1 MMDGA
6 PAASLG
12 HGMALSMETHVKGGS
27 PLLDISMVSPEFLA
41 PSLLLP
47 SSLLLYE

>member
-1 MMDGA
+1 
-6 PAASLG
+6 
-12 HGMALSMETHVKGGS
+12 METHVKGGS